1 MKYDWIG
8 WLATAVFMTSY
19 LGKNPVRLRQIQ
31 ALASCLWLTYGLMI
45 HSMPMIVA
53 NALVA
58 IVALYSAVM
67 QSASPR
73 RVDSPGDNK
82 SVR

>member
-1 MKYDWIG
+1 VKSDWIG

-19 LGKNPVRLRQIQ
+19 LSKNPAMLRRIQ
-31 ALASCLWLTYGLMI
+31 ALASCLWLTYGVVI

-58 IVALYSAVM
+58 VVAFYS
-67 QSASPR
+67 SFKSP
-73 RVDSPGDNK
+73 K
-82 SVR
+82 SSRPV

>member
-19 LGKNPVRLRQIQ
+19 ISKSPIMLRRIQ
-31 ALASCLWLTYGLMI
+31 ALASCLWLTYGVMI
-45 HSMPMIVA
+45 HSVPMIVA

-58 IVALYSAVM
+58 VVALYSSIS
-67 QSASPR
+67 SA
-73 RVDSPGDNK
+73 K
-82 SVR
+82 SSRPV

>member
-1 MKYDWIG
+1 VKSDWIG

-19 LGKNPVRLRQIQ
+19 LSKNPAMLRRIQ
-31 ALASCLWLTYGLMI
+31 ALASCLWLTYGVVI

-58 IVALYSAVM
+58 VVALYSSFK
-67 QSASPR
+67 SA
-73 RVDSPGDNK
+73 K
-82 SVR
+82 SNRPV